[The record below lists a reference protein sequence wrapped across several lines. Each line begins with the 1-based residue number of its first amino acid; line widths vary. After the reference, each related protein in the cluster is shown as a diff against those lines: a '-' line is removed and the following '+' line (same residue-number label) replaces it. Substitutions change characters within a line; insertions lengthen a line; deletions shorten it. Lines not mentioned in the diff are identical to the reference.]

1 MHKLKAS
8 LLVIVAAALCVA
20 QSASEFETPQVN
32 GIAKKLNCNCGCHLH
47 MACVMPPTGLC
58 PVCRENKVRIA
69 KMLKDG
75 MSEPEILNAYV
86 KEQGEKVLVIPP
98 GQFGF
103 AGPFIALGI
112 GLGVVFL
119 AIRRYRGLK
128 PAPVA
133 APADDAELARY
144 QKQIDKDLAKLE

>member
-1 MHKLKAS
+1 MRRLKAS
-8 LLVIVAAALCVA
+8 ALVVLAAALCLG
-20 QSASEFETPQVN
+20 QSASEYESPAVN
-32 GIAKKLNCNCGCHLH
+32 GIAKKLNCNCGCHLN

-75 MSEPEILNAYV
+75 MPESAILKTYV
-86 KEQGEKVLVIPP
+86 SEQGEKVLVIPP
-98 GQFGF
+98 GEFGF

-119 AIRRYRGLK
+119 VIRRYRHLR

-133 APADDAELARY
+133 APADDAELTRY
-144 QKQIDKDLAKLE
+144 QKQIEKDLAKLE

>member
-1 MHKLKAS
+1 MQKFKAS
-8 LLVIVAAALCVA
+8 FLVLIAAALCVA
-20 QSASEFETPQVN
+20 QSASEFETPEVN
-32 GIAKKLNCNCGCHLH
+32 GVAKMLNCNCGCHLN

-75 MSEPEILNAYV
+75 MTQSDILKVYA
-86 KEQGEKVLVIPP
+86 KEQGDKVLVIPP
-98 GQFGF
+98 GEFGF

-112 GLGVVFL
+112 GLGAVLL